1 MTYLSLKTKKG
12 SWKVATSWE
21 SVLCSPGR
29 ITKTWLWPCPTH
41 IIKMLFTRVLCLLS
55 ASALRVQEFIPLC
68 FREARKCKWLFKG
81 ALYVFALWT
90 LFLSIWGVT
99 LQINLQL
106 LMPDFLVSVSVCGR
120 LAGVGVAAMGQCLL
134 SVTGEPYPWNL
145 NSMALQA
152 MMPAWTGSSHKAP
165 STVIN
170 GSRESETQSPLE
182 KRPLEGYPAPSSHF

>member
-1 MTYLSLKTKKG
+1 MLWKEKPFPTHILRSKRKITHFVLIRIKGTEKKHMTHLSLKTKKG

-21 SVLCSPGR
+21 SVLCSPR
-29 ITKTWLWPCPTH
+29 RMTKTWLWPCPTH

-106 LMPDFLVSVSVCGR
+106 LMPDFLVPVSVCVR
-120 LAGVGVAAMGQCLL
+120 LAGMRVAAMRQCLL
-134 SVTGEPYPWNL
+134 WQGAVPMKS
-145 NSMALQA
+145 Q
-152 MMPAWTGSSHKAP
+152 
-165 STVIN
+165 
-170 GSRESETQSPLE
+170 
-182 KRPLEGYPAPSSHF
+182 